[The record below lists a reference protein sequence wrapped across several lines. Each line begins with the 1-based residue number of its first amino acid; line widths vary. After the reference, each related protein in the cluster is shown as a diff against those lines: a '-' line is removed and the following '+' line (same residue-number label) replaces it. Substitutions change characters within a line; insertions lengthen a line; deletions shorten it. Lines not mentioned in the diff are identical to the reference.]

1 MRCGTWEMTAEDIMN
16 GDIDRDGYVNAVDSS
31 RLLSFYAKKSSSS
44 YFPEGISDRECWRI
58 YLKDFVGINVTPT
71 AGGLVD
77 VLNYNFRKGV
87 RLRFNTL
94 KGLTTEFEYTGTNSY
109 GTRIFYGN
117 DIGNA
122 LAVKISD
129 KSAGDFLFNPT
140 TAGGIRYGSNGY
152 LGVRINNSS
161 NFVAALP
168 TKNTAFN
175 TDDMTIGTKGLH
187 IDEDN
192 VLGVQLT
199 TDGKTDNG
207 ELKIDEHGCLRLSSG
222 GGGRKRLIIE
232 QGDGVQA
239 VAWDQTDDFTIT
251 LGPGLCFGSTE
262 PDSEP
267 TPTPTEPTVL

>member
-1 MRCGTWEMTAEDIMN
+1 MRCGTYELTPEDIMN
-16 GDIDRDGYVNAVDSS
+16 ADVNRDGNSDSADAS
-31 RLLSFYAKKSSSS
+31 RILSFYAKKGSG
-44 YFPEGISDRECWRI
+44 YFPDNLSDKECWKI
-58 YLKDFVGINVTPT
+58 YLRDFVGINVTET
-71 AGGLVD
+71 SGGLVE
-77 VLNYNFRKGV
+77 VLNYNYRKGV
-87 RLRFNTL
+87 RVRFNTL

-168 TKNTAFN
+168 TQNTIFDV
-175 TDDMTIGTKGLH
+175 DDMTIGTKGLH

-207 ELKIDEHGCLRLSSG
+207 ELKIDDHGGLRLSSG
-222 GGGRKRLIIE
+222 AGGGKRLIIE

-239 VAWDQTDDFTIT
+239 VAWDQTDDFKII

-262 PDSEP
+262 PNSEP